1 MFHFSFEAETGAK
14 CSLQCFRQNISFYV
28 VLSKPNDWGTCL
40 CVHCI
45 NPEIKLEAFANLPKD
60 TSFHWEDGKS
70 YEDIDGLV
78 ERIKA
83 TNIDKTIMCN
93 EWQRVEQERTSS
105 AKACSK
111 QKTKVIKKV
120 TVQEK
125 VSILKKKLIKE
136 LLVLKEHLVRVHS
149 QYKPLRRHERRL
161 NRTEMLPL
169 SK

>member
-1 MFHFSFEAETGAK
+1 MNANRWQEHVQTQRKWYLIFLKRERKYLPGIGTIKMFHFSFEAETGAK
-14 CSLQCFRQNISFYV
+14 CSLQCCRQNISFYV

-45 NPEIKLEAFANLPKD
+45 NPEMKLEAFANLPKD

-111 QKTKVIKKV
+111 EKTKVIKKV

-125 VSILKKKLIKE
+125 VSILKK
-136 LLVLKEHLVRVHS
+136 
-149 QYKPLRRHERRL
+149 
-161 NRTEMLPL
+161 
-169 SK
+169 